1 MKTEGKKCTTGFSS
15 TGNRGSSVPLD
26 PNHPWCTHTTRC
38 LTGAHRSAYLIPAQ
52 PRLCLRPAYPNNL
65 SVPSLQCQ
73 MPCSS
78 EACWCL
84 NRTELFLPSLVLPAS
99 SASWCLAFAAFVR
112 TQWHLCLLP
121 TCWLTFRAESLPLC
135 S

>member
-26 PNHPWCTHTTRC
+26 PNHPWCTNTTRC
-38 LTGAHRSAYLIPAQ
+38 LTGAHLSAHLIPTQ

-78 EACWCL
+78 EACRCL
-84 NRTELFLPSLVLPAS
+84 NRTELFLP
-99 SASWCLAFAAFVR
+99 
-112 TQWHLCLLP
+112 
-121 TCWLTFRAESLPLC
+121 PLC
-135 S
+135 YLQALLLGALHLLHLSEPQNPMPALPPSYMLANV